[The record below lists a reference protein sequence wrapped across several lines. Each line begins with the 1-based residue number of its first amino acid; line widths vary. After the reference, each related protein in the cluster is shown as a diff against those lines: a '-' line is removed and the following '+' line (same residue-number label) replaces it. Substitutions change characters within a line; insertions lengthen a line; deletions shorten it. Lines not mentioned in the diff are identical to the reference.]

1 MALPTHISDEA
12 LEVDEGAVRAALS
25 RVFRRILKPVVT
37 GLGGLYC
44 VFALGHP
51 VFVGGTV
58 GIVLALVAAATG
70 LLLLGLRA
78 GWARLPH
85 RAPWPHALGTAVAG
99 LVLANILLHLV
110 LTDDPTQST
119 NVMLLLLGSGAL
131 MLSTPWYAGVTGA
144 TLAGW
149 GLAVWITLPHPQL
162 PHYGFAVVSAAA
174 LGASLHWV
182 RRQSAWR
189 GQYERLLGRAL
200 RGALAQ
206 SLRTEARTRA
216 ALEESNAALE
226 KAVTEAEEVNRL
238 QAAFLADMSH
248 EIRTPLTSIIGFAE
262 VLDDRA
268 SGEEGRFTSLIL
280 TSSRRLLDTLNS
292 VLDLSKL
299 DREEVHL
306 EPERTDVGTEVRD
319 TVRLF
324 RRQAEEAGVS
334 LEVEAPT
341 PLPAALDPSAL
352 HRCCSNLVS
361 NAVKYTGEGGAV
373 TVRAR
378 AEADTVVV
386 TVADTGVGI
395 DPAFH
400 DTLFDPFEQSDEGA
414 QQKEGG
420 TGLGLAITQRL
431 ASLMG
436 GTIEVESTPG
446 EGSAFTLRLP
456 RWAHDGE
463 EG

>member
-1 MALPTHISDEA
+1 MTLPTHISDQA
-12 LEVDEGAVRAALS
+12 LQVDEGAVRAALS
-25 RVFRRILKPVVT
+25 RVFRRILKPIVT

-58 GIVLALVAAATG
+58 GVVLALVAAATG
-70 LLLLGLRA
+70 LL
-78 GWARLPH
+78 
-85 RAPWPHALGTAVAG
+85 
-99 LVLANILLHLV
+99 
-110 LTDDPTQST
+110 
-119 NVMLLLLGSGAL
+119 
-131 MLSTPWYAGVTGA
+131 
-144 TLAGW
+144 
-149 GLAVWITLPHPQL
+149 
-162 PHYGFAVVSAAA
+162 
-174 LGASLHWV
+174 
-182 RRQSAWR
+182 
-189 GQYERLLGRAL
+189 LLGRAL

-226 KAVTEAEEVNRL
+226 KGVTEAEEMNRL

-262 VLDDRA
+262 VLDDRV
-268 SGEEGRFTSLIL
+268 SGEAGRFTSLIL

-299 DREEVHL
+299 DREEVRL
-306 EPERTDVGTEVRD
+306 EPEQTDVATEVRD

-324 RRQAEEAGVS
+324 RAQAEEVGVS
-334 LEVEAPT
+334 LRVEGPAAI
-341 PLPAALDPSAL
+341 PAALDPSAL

-361 NAVKYTGEGGAV
+361 NAVKYTGEGGSV

-395 DPAFH
+395 DPASQ

-414 QQKEGG
+414 QQNEGG

-436 GTIEVESTPG
+436 GAIEVESTPG
-446 EGSAFTLRLP
+446 EGSVFTLRLP

-463 EG
+463 AG